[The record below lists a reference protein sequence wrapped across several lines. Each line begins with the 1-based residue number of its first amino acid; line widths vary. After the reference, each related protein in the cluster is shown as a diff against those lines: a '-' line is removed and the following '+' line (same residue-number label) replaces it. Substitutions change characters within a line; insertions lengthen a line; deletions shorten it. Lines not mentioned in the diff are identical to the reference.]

1 MRIHLTPSAR
11 PTHPRIVCH
20 KAQHHPSVLGQ
31 GGGVTEGR
39 VLRVELGGVGG
50 RVVDAVT
57 RTQNL
62 QEGRT
67 GDVNEGG
74 RMGQETVVSYAYVYS
89 SHCCAIARPRSEPGL
104 QMVGQWLME

>member
-74 RMGQETVVSYAYVYS
+74 RMGQETVVSYAYVLFKPLLRNS
-89 SHCCAIARPRSEPGL
+89 KATE
-104 QMVGQWLME
+104 